1 MEPPL
6 FKVSYCDWQEKNL
19 HQSLRKNQGSRGH
32 AELLVHC
39 TVEAVERDGDL
50 VSRS

>member
-6 FKVSYCDWQEKNL
+6 FKVSYCDLHEKNVF
-19 HQSLRKNQGSRGH
+19 SRKFLPQTSVCNT
-32 AELLVHC
+32 ELLVHC
-39 TVEAVERDGDL
+39 TAEAVERHGNM